1 MTEQDAAFERCV
13 DFLVRMMNKY
23 GKEFLEDMEKQEN
36 ISEKISFQ
44 ISELPF
50 EVSPQLYLSRKQRI
64 FQS

>member
-36 ISEKISFQ
+36 ISEKNKFSNMK
-44 ISELPF
+44 S
-50 EVSPQLYLSRKQRI
+50 VKN
-64 FQS
+64 

>member
-36 ISEKISFQ
+36 ISEKTSFQ
-44 ISELPF
+44 I
-50 EVSPQLYLSRKQRI
+50 
-64 FQS
+64 

>member
-1 MTEQDAAFERCV
+1 MTEQDAAFERCM

-44 ISELPF
+44 I
-50 EVSPQLYLSRKQRI
+50 
-64 FQS
+64 

>member
-36 ISEKISFQ
+36 IWLFPRISG
-44 ISELPF
+44 
-50 EVSPQLYLSRKQRI
+50 
-64 FQS
+64 